1 MTTNA
6 VTEKRLGRMKTAH
19 RTPGCENP
27 IRKVLTLA
35 HTYVIQNAL
44 PSDAV
49 CCRTS
54 TMLNTRSCRWYRS
67 DGGDVDDDD
76 DDDDD
81 DDGSDDADTPF
92 APEHTDDA
100 ENQM

>member
-81 DDGSDDADTPF
+81 GSDDADTPF